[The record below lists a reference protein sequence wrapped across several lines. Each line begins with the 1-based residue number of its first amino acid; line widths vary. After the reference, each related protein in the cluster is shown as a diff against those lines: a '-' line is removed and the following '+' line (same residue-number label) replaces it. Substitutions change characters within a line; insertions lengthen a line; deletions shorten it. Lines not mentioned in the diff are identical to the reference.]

1 MAHITHVAHI
11 TLPYPYAVLVLYICP
26 ELPKSWICPW

>member
-11 TLPYPYAVLVLYICP
+11 TLPYPIFYHSRGR
-26 ELPKSWICPW
+26 ELQTTLSVKCL